1 VHLISRAF
9 GNSDFKKNKDLPP
22 EEQKLI
28 CIPDIKVI
36 DINQNID
43 KIIITT
49 NEITQSLKPELL
61 FQELEQEII
70 TVDQD

>member
-36 DINQNID
+36 DINQNLD
-43 KIIITT
+43 KIIIATDGVT
-49 NEITQSLKPELL
+49 DSFIPELL
-61 FQELEQEII
+61 FKELEQ
-70 TVDQD
+70 